1 MTANRMV
8 DYTLRLTCAETGTG
22 NGHQI
27 GLAATMPLLKVAV
40 NTLSKLLA
48 TGHSNDTQISE
59 QWFFHVTHP
68 PKFLKISQSDLSFY

>member
-1 MTANRMV
+1 MSANGMI
-8 DYTLRLTCAETGTG
+8 DNTLCLTRAEAGTG

-27 GLAATMPLLKVAV
+27 RLVAAMPLLEVAV